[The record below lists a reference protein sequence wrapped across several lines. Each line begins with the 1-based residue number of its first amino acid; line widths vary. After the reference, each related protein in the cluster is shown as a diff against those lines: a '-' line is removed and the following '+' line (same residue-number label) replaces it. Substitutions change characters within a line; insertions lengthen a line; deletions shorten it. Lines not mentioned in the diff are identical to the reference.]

1 MEDQPGFPYALDAA
15 PREEV
20 LARTLRRDRSD
31 VFYVIAS
38 RTLELA
44 RVKSNEEFTR
54 ARQELTQL
62 YILQKNPYVNL
73 KTFSKKVYSHTSE
86 RENTVLSLFRTY
98 GFTETE
104 ISGLISRRPE
114 LLSYN
119 PDKALKPKLDFFNS
133 IGVSSSV
140 LVKILLM
147 DPAVLKRNLENQ
159 IIPSYQF
166 LKIVL
171 HTDENVIA
179 TIKRSSWVLKLD
191 LRKYIEPNIAVLR
204 DHGVPEFRILSF
216 LKTQPRAFMQ
226 LPERFSTIVEEVK
239 EMGFD
244 PSKWNFLNAIH
255 ALTGFSKSTWDR
267 KSEVYRKWGWSND
280 EILLAFKRKPM
291 CIAASEK
298 KINQVMDFLINKM
311 GWTASDVARCPVVFL
326 SSLENWTIPRC
337 LVVQLLLSKGM
348 IKKHFSLMSI
358 IAAEEKRFVNKFV
371 TNYQV
376 KFPELLNL
384 YGRKSIGLTTPSQD
398 LDSIKNL

>member
-1 MEDQPGFPYALDAA
+1 M
-15 PREEV
+15 
-20 LARTLRRDRSD
+20 LRFLCNKLLKNTSC
-31 VFYVIAS
+31 VV
-38 RTLELA
+38 
-44 RVKSNEEFTR
+44 
-54 ARQELTQL
+54 ELTQL
-62 YILQKNPYVNL
+62 YILQKNPYGNL
-73 KTFSKKVYSHTSE
+73 KTFSKKVYSDTSE
-86 RENTVLSLFRTY
+86 TESTVLSLFRTY

-104 ISGLISRRPE
+104 ISGLISKRPE

-140 LVKILLM
+140 LVKILSM

-171 HTDENVIA
+171 HTNENVIA
-179 TIKRSSWVLKLD
+179 TIKRSSWVLKHD
-191 LRKYIEPNIAVLR
+191 LRKYIEPNISLLR
-204 DHGVPEFRILSF
+204 EHGVPAFRILSF

-291 CIAASEK
+291 CMAASEK

-326 SSLENWTIPRC
+326 SSFENWTMPRC
-337 LVVQLLLSKGM
+337 LVVQLLLS
-348 IKKHFSLMSI
+348 
-358 IAAEEKRFVNKFV
+358 N
-371 TNYQV
+371 
-376 KFPELLNL
+376 
-384 YGRKSIGLTTPSQD
+384 GLTTPSQD
-398 LDSIKNL
+398 LDGIKNL